1 MHFIIRKTIAYII
14 AALFSL
20 TLQAG
25 NVKVLFIGDS
35 VTDGGWGNSA
45 GHSTPSDQRNQ
56 WDQNH
61 IFGHSYMMLC
71 AAHFQSSLPEYGYE
85 FLNRG
90 ISGDDLT
97 RLEARWTEDVIKI
110 NPDVLSVLIGTNDVH
125 YYLENKD
132 SDFDFAGWEQRYRG
146 LLDQARSS
154 NPKIRFVLGT
164 PFVAKVGKIGTD
176 EDYALRDSLIH
187 QLSGIVA
194 TIAKDYD
201 AVLLRYDELFAAQ
214 KKEHPLVPMKQWI
227 WDGIHPTA
235 AGHRLMADLWIKQC
249 TRLIRTDNRK
259 TISVTPE
266 ELEKCPDGP
275 YQANWQSVAEH
286 YQTPQWFK
294 DAKFGIFIHWGV
306 YSVPAAGSEWYPKH
320 MYNGLS
326 AAHREKWGDQ
336 KSFGYKDFIPMFKAE
351 KFDPQQWAELF
362 QAAGARYVIPTAE
375 HHDGFAMYYSKL
387 TRWNAKEM
395 GPHRDIIGELAEAVR
410 GKGMKFGVSN
420 HRIENWDFMYPLN
433 MPLDDTDLMNPEYA
447 DLYGPPQKP
456 ILQSG
461 MGPKALAAPA
471 TGGATE
477 AVINEA
483 AEEGRHPQSNAFL
496 NEWEMRVHEIIDRYQ
511 PDLLYFDNGINY
523 RSLDPWKLRIARY
536 YYNSAWQWHKE
547 VSIQSKSQAYLAG
560 SIQDFERMS
569 RAPQQTLD
577 RYWQV
582 DDPIGNK
589 FGYIEGLK
597 LQSADGIIRSLVN
610 TISRN
615 GNLCLNISPKADG
628 TIPDDQQ
635 QILRTVGT
643 WLKTYGEG
651 VYGTRAYKTSAERN
665 VRFTCRG
672 DSIVYVFVIG
682 WNGKPFALQTLN
694 DQSIDR
700 VTSLADGQTVT
711 FRHTDEG
718 LLINATQT
726 NVNTPVTGFKVKLKK

>member
-1 MHFIIRKTIAYII
+1 
-14 AALFSL
+14 
-20 TLQAG
+20 
-25 NVKVLFIGDS
+25 
-35 VTDGGWGNSA
+35 
-45 GHSTPSDQRNQ
+45 
-56 WDQNH
+56 
-61 IFGHSYMMLC
+61 
-71 AAHFQSSLPEYGYE
+71 
-85 FLNRG
+85 
-90 ISGDDLT
+90 
-97 RLEARWTEDVIKI
+97 
-110 NPDVLSVLIGTNDVH
+110 
-125 YYLENKD
+125 
-132 SDFDFAGWEQRYRG
+132 
-146 LLDQARSS
+146 
-154 NPKIRFVLGT
+154 
-164 PFVAKVGKIGTD
+164 
-176 EDYALRDSLIH
+176 
-187 QLSGIVA
+187 
-194 TIAKDYD
+194 
-201 AVLLRYDELFAAQ
+201 
-214 KKEHPLVPMKQWI
+214 
-227 WDGIHPTA
+227 
-235 AGHRLMADLWIKQC
+235 
-249 TRLIRTDNRK
+249 
-259 TISVTPE
+259 
-266 ELEKCPDGP
+266 
-275 YQANWQSVAEH
+275 
-286 YQTPQWFK
+286 
-294 DAKFGIFIHWGV
+294 
-306 YSVPAAGSEWYPKH
+306 
-320 MYNGLS
+320 
-326 AAHREKWGDQ
+326 
-336 KSFGYKDFIPMFKAE
+336 MFKAE

-433 MPLDDTDLMNPEYA
+433 MPLDDTDLMNPDYA

-477 AVINEA
+477 AVIIEA

-651 VYGTRAYKTSAERN
+651 VYGTRAYKTSTERN

-694 DQSIDR
+694 NQSIDH

>member
-1 MHFIIRKTIAYII
+1 M
-14 AALFSL
+14 
-20 TLQAG
+20 
-25 NVKVLFIGDS
+25 
-35 VTDGGWGNSA
+35 
-45 GHSTPSDQRNQ
+45 
-56 WDQNH
+56 
-61 IFGHSYMMLC
+61 
-71 AAHFQSSLPEYGYE
+71 
-85 FLNRG
+85 
-90 ISGDDLT
+90 
-97 RLEARWTEDVIKI
+97 
-110 NPDVLSVLIGTNDVH
+110 
-125 YYLENKD
+125 
-132 SDFDFAGWEQRYRG
+132 
-146 LLDQARSS
+146 
-154 NPKIRFVLGT
+154 LGT

-214 KKEHPLVPMKQWI
+214 KKEHPLVSMKQWI

-286 YQTPQWFK
+286 YRTPQWFK

-433 MPLDDTDLMNPEYA
+433 MPLDDTDLMSPDYA

-461 MGPKALAAPA
+461 MGPKSLAAPA

-700 VTSLADGQTVT
+700 VTSLADGQAVT

-726 NVNTPVTGFKVKLKK
+726 NVNTPVTGFKVKLKVK

>member
-1 MHFIIRKTIAYII
+1 
-14 AALFSL
+14 
-20 TLQAG
+20 
-25 NVKVLFIGDS
+25 
-35 VTDGGWGNSA
+35 
-45 GHSTPSDQRNQ
+45 
-56 WDQNH
+56 
-61 IFGHSYMMLC
+61 
-71 AAHFQSSLPEYGYE
+71 
-85 FLNRG
+85 
-90 ISGDDLT
+90 
-97 RLEARWTEDVIKI
+97 
-110 NPDVLSVLIGTNDVH
+110 
-125 YYLENKD
+125 
-132 SDFDFAGWEQRYRG
+132 
-146 LLDQARSS
+146 
-154 NPKIRFVLGT
+154 
-164 PFVAKVGKIGTD
+164 
-176 EDYALRDSLIH
+176 
-187 QLSGIVA
+187 
-194 TIAKDYD
+194 
-201 AVLLRYDELFAAQ
+201 
-214 KKEHPLVPMKQWI
+214 
-227 WDGIHPTA
+227 
-235 AGHRLMADLWIKQC
+235 
-249 TRLIRTDNRK
+249 
-259 TISVTPE
+259 
-266 ELEKCPDGP
+266 
-275 YQANWQSVAEH
+275 
-286 YQTPQWFK
+286 
-294 DAKFGIFIHWGV
+294 
-306 YSVPAAGSEWYPKH
+306 
-320 MYNGLS
+320 
-326 AAHREKWGDQ
+326 
-336 KSFGYKDFIPMFKAE
+336 
-351 KFDPQQWAELF
+351 
-362 QAAGARYVIPTAE
+362 
-375 HHDGFAMYYSKL
+375 
-387 TRWNAKEM
+387 
-395 GPHRDIIGELAEAVR
+395 
-410 GKGMKFGVSN
+410 
-420 HRIENWDFMYPLN
+420 
-433 MPLDDTDLMNPEYA
+433 MPLDDTDLMNPDYA

-672 DSIVYVFVIG
+672 DSLVYVFVIG

-726 NVNTPVTGFKVKLKK
+726 NVNTPVTGFKVKLK